1 MKSIHYLAT
10 AAVLAQAAPGWAQAI
25 APDDTASDTQIVVTA
40 TRSSEVEPIDRSGN
54 SVTVIDATA
63 IDHREGRSVAE
74 LLRDV
79 PGVAVG
85 ATPGQTQ
92 LRLRGSE
99 ANHVLVLID
108 GIEVSDPFAGEFD
121 FAGLT
126 AEPGARIEVLR
137 GQQSAL
143 YGSDAIGGVVQYIT
157 ASGRDAPG
165 LSARAEA
172 GTFGSFGAAARG
184 AGDSGAFDYALTGSY
199 TTSDGSPGAR
209 GGSRNLGSDS
219 RGLAFK
225 SNLAVAPNARLTAVL
240 RYARNAGDFNDVGS
254 DPASPDFGLIVDTP
268 GLRFVNS
275 ARYALLRGE
284 IDLADGK
291 WKQVVSAQV
300 ADSVRDTYRSDVRSS
315 GSEGRRYKGSY
326 ESTLHFG
333 TGALAH
339 RVTLAADAER
349 ESARNTD
356 PTGMA
361 FTGQRDFDN
370 LGLVG
375 EYALTMGQAFAFGA
389 AVRHDVNNRFADVT
403 TYRLNGSV
411 RIAADTRVHAAF
423 GTGVKNPGFYELY
436 GYFDGRFIG
445 NPGLK
450 PERSTGWEA
459 GVEQRF
465 AADRV
470 TIGATWFQSRL
481 TDEIFITYPP
491 PSFVP
496 TPGNR
501 AEVSRQRGVE
511 AYAKAQ
517 LSPAWRI
524 DGAYTWLHA
533 RENGVEEVR
542 RPAHSAS
549 LAVDWTPAA
558 SRFAATLVA
567 RYTGRQRDV
576 AFTDPSYVPRTVTLD
591 DYLLINASARYD
603 LDARVTLFARIEN
616 LLSADYEDVFSY
628 ATPGRS
634 AYIGIKARF

>member
-1 MKSIHYLAT
+1 MKSVYYLTTAT
-10 AAVLAQAAPGWAQAI
+10 LLALSAPGWAQAI
-25 APDDTASDTQIVVTA
+25 ASDDFASDEEIVVTA
-40 TRSSEVEPIDRSGN
+40 TRSGEAEPLDRSGD

-172 GTFGSFGAAARG
+172 GSFGTFGAAARG
-184 AGDSGAFDYALTGSY
+184 AGVSGAFDYALSGSY
-199 TTSDGSPGAR
+199 STSEGTPGAR
-209 GGSRNLGSDS
+209 GGNRNLGSDS
-219 RGLAFK
+219 RGLALK
-225 SNLAVAPNARLTAVL
+225 SNLSLAHNARLTAVL
-240 RYARNAGDFNDVGS
+240 RYARSAGDFNDVDG

-284 IDLADGK
+284 LDLAGGK

-300 ADSVRDTYRSDVRSS
+300 ADSVRDTYRSDARSS
-315 GSEGRRYKGSY
+315 GNEGRRYKGSY

-333 TGALAH
+333 AGALAH
-339 RVTLAADAER
+339 RVTLAIDAER

-361 FTGQRDFDN
+361 FTGRRDFDN

-375 EYALTMGQAFAFGA
+375 EYALTIGEAYVLGA

-403 TYRLNGSV
+403 TFRLNGSA
-411 RIAADTRVHAAF
+411 RIAAATRLHAAF

-445 NPGLK
+445 NPGLQ

-459 GVEQRF
+459 GIEQRF

-481 TDEIFITYPP
+481 TDEIFITFPP
-491 PSFVP
+491 PGFVP

-501 AEVSRQRGVE
+501 AEVSRQRGIE
-511 AYAKAQ
+511 THIQAR

-524 DGAYTWLHA
+524 DGAYTWLDA

-542 RPAHSAS
+542 RPAHTAS
-549 LAVDWTPAA
+549 LAVDWTPTA
-558 SRFAATLVA
+558 SRFAATIVA

-576 AFTDPSYVPRTVTLD
+576 AFTDPSFVPRTVTLD
-591 DYLLINASARYD
+591 DYLLVNASTRYD

-616 LLSADYEDVFSY
+616 LFSADYEDVFSY

-634 AYIGIKARF
+634 AHIGIKARF

>member
-1 MKSIHYLAT
+1 VQSVYYLTA
-10 AAVLAQAAPGWAQAI
+10 AAVLTLAAPVWGQEFPADEKAI
-25 APDDTASDTQIVVTA
+25 GDDIVVTA
-40 TRSSEVEPIDRSGN
+40 TRSGEGEPRDRTGV
-54 SVTVIDATA
+54 SVTLIDATA

-172 GTFGSFGAAARG
+172 GSFGTFGAAARG
-184 AGDSGAFDYALTGSY
+184 AGVSGAFDYALSGSY
-199 TTSDGSPGAR
+199 TTSEGTPGAR

-219 RGLAFK
+219 RGLAFT
-225 SNLAVAPNARLTAVL
+225 SNLAVAPNARLSAVL
-240 RYARNAGDFNDVGS
+240 RYARNAGDFNAADG
-254 DPASPDFGLIVDTP
+254 DPASPNFGRIVDTP

-284 IDLADGK
+284 LDLVDGK
-291 WKQVVSAQV
+291 WKHVVSAQV
-300 ADSVRDTYRSDVRSS
+300 ADSVRDTYRRDLRSS
-315 GSEGRRYKGSY
+315 GSEGTRYKGSY
-326 ESTLHFG
+326 ESTFHFG
-333 TGALAH
+333 AGAIDQ
-339 RVTLAADAER
+339 RVTLAVDAER

-361 FTGQRDFDN
+361 FTGRRDFDN
-370 LGLVG
+370 IGLVG
-375 EYALTMGQAFAFGA
+375 EYAATIGEAFAFGA
-389 AVRHDVNNRFADVT
+389 AVRRDLNNRFADAT
-403 TYRLNGSV
+403 TFRLDGSA
-411 RIAADTRVHAAF
+411 RIAPATRLHAAF
-423 GTGVKNPGFYELY
+423 GRGVKNPGFYELY

-445 NPGLK
+445 NPGLT
-450 PERSTGWEA
+450 PERSRGWEA
-459 GVEQRF
+459 GIEQRL
-465 AADRV
+465 AGGRA
-470 TIGATWFQSRL
+470 TIGATWFDSRL
-481 TDEIFITYPP
+481 SDEIFITYPP
-491 PSFVP
+491 PSFVA
-496 TPGNR
+496 TPSNR
-501 AEVSRQRGVE
+501 AEVSRQHGIETYVE
-511 AYAKAQ
+511 ARLDA
-517 LSPAWRI
+517 AWRI
-524 DGAYTWLHA
+524 DGAYSWLRA

-542 RPAHSAS
+542 RPAHIAS
-549 LAVDWTPAA
+549 IAVDWTPIA
-558 SRFAATLVA
+558 SRFGATIVA
-567 RYTGRQRDV
+567 RYAGRQRDV
-576 AFTDPSYVPRTVTLD
+576 AYTDPSYVPRIVTLGN
-591 DYLLINASARYD
+591 YLLINASARF
-603 LDARVTLFARIEN
+603 APSERIELFARVEN
-616 LLSADYEDVFSY
+616 MLSADYEDVFSY

-634 AYIGIKARF
+634 VYAGIKVRL